1 MPGVFDRLKKEIE
14 DKQQEGGITALDLA
28 DLTPV
33 LRKIMKLML
42 RELQMDY
49 PRLCETMDSFPPAE
63 RLSRPELD
71 EALSTLTHQFWLLR
85 IGEGPRAI
93 YKVNLRRRSGSN
105 LATGIW
111 SNLDA
116 RLKGGPGGVDAP

>member
-1 MPGVFDRLKKEIE
+1 MPSVFDRLKKEIE
-14 DKQQEGGITALDLA
+14 NKQQEGGITALDLA
-28 DLTPV
+28 ELSPS

-63 RLSRPELD
+63 RLSRLELD
-71 EALSTLTHQFWLLR
+71 DALATLTKQFWLLR

-93 YKVNLRRRSGSN
+93 YKVNLRKKSGST
-105 LATGIW
+105 LASGIW
-111 SNLDA
+111 ANLDA
-116 RLKGGPGGVDAP
+116 RLKGSQSEDQLP

>member
-1 MPGVFDRLKKEIE
+1 MPGVFDRLNKEIQ

-28 DLTPV
+28 DLAPS
-33 LRKIMKLML
+33 LRRIMKLML

-49 PRLCETMDSFPPAE
+49 PRLCETMDSFPPEE
-63 RLSRPELD
+63 RLSRPQLD
-71 EALSTLTHQFWLLR
+71 EALATLTRQFWLLR

-93 YKVNLRRRSGSN
+93 YKVNLRKKSGST

-116 RLKGGPGGVDAP
+116 KLKGGPEKDQG